1 MILFIF
7 EIDFNKMA
15 RWNLD
20 TILEIDW
27 TKIRKKLLKK
37 NTFSFNVFVLNT
49 LSVRK
54 VSTHLEDHEK
64 SAWYNIAA
72 IRWQHHYTCVNF
84 RFDVTYL
91 VLSEKIV
98 SKYEVA
104 IVWPRRKFS
113 KGSNSKYAHVNDLN
127 IDQHLRTKW

>member
-84 RFDVTYL
+84 RLRCYL
-91 VLSEKIV
+91 LGVVRENSFEIRSSNCMTQKKIFKGV
-98 SKYEVA
+98 ELEICPRK
-104 IVWPRRKFS
+104 WP
-113 KGSNSKYAHVNDLN
+113 
-127 IDQHLRTKW
+127 